1 VEGSHF
7 TPIEG
12 NVLGAFVA
20 RRCRL
25 ANGGAMEKVGEGIHC
40 LFVPPFYGGA
50 GDLDALS
57 LEVFGQP

>member
-25 ANGGAMEKVGEGIHC
+25 ANWGAMEKMGEGIHC
-40 LFVPPFYGGA
+40 LLVPPFYGGA
-50 GDLDALS
+50 GDFDALL
-57 LEVFGQP
+57 LEVVCQP